1 MIIGKMSIVQ
11 NFHGY
16 SDTVIV
22 VVAVGEVDGVADI
35 GEKNKL
41 ISGDPGFETSRFLSM
56 LQRALWLSVSADDQ
70 IQLIMNR
77 GWKSRTLIVALL
89 QWLDCKTL
97 KLLLFNQLKQTLL
110 YKNERNEREILQWR
124 LLKRTIL
131 NRI

>member
-1 MIIGKMSIVQ
+1 
-11 NFHGY
+11 
-16 SDTVIV
+16 
-22 VVAVGEVDGVADI
+22 
-35 GEKNKL
+35 
-41 ISGDPGFETSRFLSM
+41 M